1 MFFNNLPDFSA
12 KKFFFTLSHLQTIY
26 YVFSDPAHSFF
37 SIFLTSPSRKIMVRP
52 LGEVGKR
59 KTKED

>member
-37 SIFLTSPSRKIMVRP
+37 FNISHIP
-52 LGEVGKR
+52 L
-59 KTKED
+59 